1 LTHIHIAQHTP
12 FVRRRLFLIA
22 CALVVL
28 AFAGLRQI
36 DDHSVEMS
44 GTAASSQLVAKPA
57 PEPSLPAVVP
67 EATSTSPTTPTP
79 LTPGSHR
86 HVRPVDTAAPID
98 RPASHA
104 TLGTTRP
111 LTFPLLI

>member
-12 FVRRRLFLIA
+12 FVRLRLLLIA
-22 CALVVL
+22 CALVIL
-28 AFAGLRQI
+28 AVAGLRQI
-36 DDHSVEMS
+36 DDHSIEVS

-67 EATSTSPTTPTP
+67 EGTSTSPTTPTP
-79 LTPGSHR
+79 LTSGSHR
-86 HVRPVDTAAPID
+86 RLRPVDTAAPID
-98 RPASHA
+98 RPASRA
-104 TLGTTRP
+104 TLGATRP